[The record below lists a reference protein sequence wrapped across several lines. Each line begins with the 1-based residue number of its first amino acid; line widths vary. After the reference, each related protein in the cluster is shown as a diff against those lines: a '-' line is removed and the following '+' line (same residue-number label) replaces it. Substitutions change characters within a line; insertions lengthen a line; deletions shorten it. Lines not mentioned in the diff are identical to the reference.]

1 MRLGVLDVGSNTV
14 HLLVVDAHRGAR
26 PTPMHS
32 EKTVLRL
39 VERVS
44 ADGELDKKVVDELV
58 LAARQLEIGKKEL
71 LALVADEWEKNDG

>member
-1 MRLGVLDVGSNTV
+1 
-14 HLLVVDAHRGAR
+14 
-26 PTPMHS
+26 MHS

-58 LAARQLEIGKKEL
+58 LTIARAKEAAQRHGCEEL
-71 LALVADEWEKNDG
+71 LAFATSAIRDVSKSRKPD